1 MYVTSF
7 LHARKSL
14 LKTSV
19 KGARFGLP
27 FLVMKLAAVRP
38 EVEYIIQKGA
48 EKSAMKAAPF
58 ACVVCYLGYESSEV
72 IGGVFLW
79 F

>member
-1 MYVTSF
+1 
-7 LHARKSL
+7 
-14 LKTSV
+14 
-19 KGARFGLP
+19 
-27 FLVMKLAAVRP
+27 MKLAAVRP

-72 IGGVFLW
+72 IGGGFLW